1 MTIITTSLKNYT
13 TEFASQSRAAKELK
27 LSQPAISLAISRDAD
42 IRVTFDNVSLKIIEC
57 YEISPFGTCQDY
69 KQWL

>member
-1 MTIITTSLKNYT
+1 MTIITTSLKKYT

-42 IRVTFDNVSLKIIEC
+42 IRVTFDDASLKIIDC
-57 YEISPFGTCQDY
+57 YEISPFGTCQNN
-69 KQWL
+69 K